1 MKTLSKQVYGK
12 QAKRS
17 SDVDKIPF
25 LSWILL
31 GSIIL
36 YLAWSPFQV
45 ALFNGLS
52 LQFEH
57 PIFWASAIACVI
69 LLVWIANYYKRIKLE
84 DQQDWM
90 AVWVLLLP
98 ITYVLSLFGAA
109 SHSLAIN
116 MVIIQS
122 TYAIM
127 FIVGLFLLRD
137 KLANK
142 VIQIAIMTIAYI
154 IVGFGLLNWFGQGK
168 LAGKLV
174 GWFSN
179 GILNGIYTHAVMSDS
194 NGLRLTSVF
203 QYANTY
209 AAFLMAFLFAAVF
222 FLIKSRKWYGQV
234 IHAFM
239 LVPIIVSILLT
250 LSRGGLVMLPVVFVL
265 LLLFLKP
272 AKQILWVVYCALAG
286 GASLVISKTVTDL
299 GLQLNT
305 TYDGG
310 EAAKGWAYLIV
321 TSAIVALLAWV
332 IQKFIAPRLERS
344 LESWS
349 NRTLASLW
357 IPLVSVLV
365 VGLIA
370 FLLIGTSARNI
381 LPDNVSTRLENINFQ
396 QHSVLER
403 ITFYKDAIKVVKD
416 YPVLG
421 AGGGA
426 WSVLYE
432 KYQNNPYTSR
442 QAHNFFLQYLVEVG
456 ILGFIVFMAFLIFI
470 FYKYIR
476 GYIRAT
482 EEGKESHFL
491 YLILALS
498 ILLHS
503 ILDFNMSYVFI
514 GILVYLCLGG
524 MAAVM
529 ETKPLRF
536 QKLRW
541 NGSGV
546 SALYSLVVGICAIAV
561 LITSI
566 RYVQAAN
573 AGVEANQ
580 VARTSTSFEEI
591 KVALEKDLN
600 IRKDHPDSTLL
611 LSSLYQQVYS
621 QDKNEDFYNA
631 AYTTIIE
638 ALKREPYNKQ
648 MINRLIAL
656 QQLKGENE
664 KAFDLLVANSV
675 NFNWDITWY
684 ERIIAQSAE
693 LGYAALTMQD
703 TALRNKYFN
712 AGIEAFNKVQAGLIH
727 LTTLPEGQNAGEPF
741 ANTPGMILNT
751 GKMQYLLNQPDQAA
765 ETLRIGL
772 LEDLSDPTNREIARW
787 YIAALMKQGTTDQ
800 AVLDR
805 LLQLDPTEQAQIDT
819 LVQMAL

>member
-1 MKTLSKQVYGK
+1 MSKQVYGK
-12 QAKRS
+12 QDKRS
-17 SDVDKIPF
+17 SDVTKLPA
-25 LSWILL
+25 LL
-31 GSIIL
+31 WVLLVSIVL

-45 ALFNGLS
+45 AIFNGQS
-52 LQFEH
+52 IQFEQ
-57 PIFWASAIACVI
+57 PIFWASAMACVI
-69 LLVWIANYYKRIKLE
+69 FFVWIANYYKRIKLE
-84 DQQDWM
+84 NQRDWM
-90 AVWVLLLP
+90 AIWVLLLP

-109 SHSLAIN
+109 SHSLAMN

-122 TYAIM
+122 TYAVM

-137 KLANK
+137 KLANRI
-142 VIQIAIMTIAYI
+142 IQIAIMAIAYI
-154 IVGFGLLNWFGQGK
+154 IVGFGFLNWFGQGK

-174 GWFSN
+174 GWFSS
-179 GILNGIYTHAVMSDS
+179 GMLNGTYTDAVMTDS

-222 FLIKSRKWYGQV
+222 FLIKSRKWYGQAL
-234 IHAFM
+234 HGFM
-239 LVPIIVSILLT
+239 LVPILVSILLT

-272 AKQILWVVYCALAG
+272 AKQILWVVYCAIAGSAALA
-286 GASLVISKTVTDL
+286 ISKTVTDL

-305 TYDGG
+305 TYDGS
-310 EAAKGWAYLIV
+310 EAAKGWAYLLV

-349 NRTLASLW
+349 NHTFTSLW
-357 IPLVSVLV
+357 IPVGSVIV

-370 FLLIGTSARNI
+370 FLFIGTSARNI
-381 LPDNVSTRLENINFQ
+381 LPDNVNTRLENINFQ

-403 ITFYKDAIKVVKD
+403 ITFYKDAIKVVQD

-426 WSVLYE
+426 WSVVYE

-456 ILGFIVFMAFLIFI
+456 ILGFIIFMVFLIFI

-514 GILVYLCLGG
+514 GILVYLSLGG
-524 MAAVM
+524 MTAVM
-529 ETKPLRF
+529 ESKPLRIK
-536 QKLRW
+536 KLQW
-541 NGSGV
+541 SGSGV
-546 SALYSLVVGICAIAV
+546 SALYSFIVGISAIIL

-566 RYVQAAN
+566 RYVQAAH

-621 QDKNEDFYNA
+621 QNQSEDFYNSS
-631 AYTTIIE
+631 YTLIAK
-638 ALKREPYNKQ
+638 ALKDEPYNKQ
-648 MINRLIAL
+648 LINRLITL
-656 QQLKGENE
+656 HQLKGEQDQ
-664 KAFDLLVANSV
+664 AFEILVNNSE
-675 NFNWDITWY
+675 NFNWDIEWY
-684 ERIIAQSAE
+684 ERIIAQGYE
-693 LGYAALTMQD
+693 LGSNAQSQQD
-703 TALRNKYFN
+703 TASRDKYFN
-712 AGIEAFNKVQAGLIH
+712 AGIAAFDKVQAGLIH
-727 LTTLPEGQNAGEPF
+727 LATLPEGQMAGRAF

-751 GKMQYLLNQPDQAA
+751 GKMHYLLNQPDQAA
-765 ETLRIGL
+765 ATLKMGL

-787 YIAALMKQGTTDQ
+787 YIASLMKQGTTDQ
-800 AVLDR
+800 VVLDR
-805 LLQLDPTEQAQIDT
+805 LLQLDPTEKEQIDT